1 MRTGSEGAVLA
12 AGLAVAVAAGV
23 APAGLHGRPVPPASW
38 AVWAAAAAGA
48 ACLAA
53 RSERGLA
60 RAATALAW
68 LAPAV
73 ILLTLPAA
81 YFAVEGRRAEVAA
94 ALVAR
99 AFAAAAATVA
109 TVAYLKPPGVV
120 RGLRALRVPRRLVD
134 VVHAMLVG
142 LGAMIRQATAMQRAR
157 AARRARRK
165 AFAAVAAAPVETVRG
180 FGRLTAALLLRTLER
195 AEALER
201 ARRARGGLGR

>member
-1 MRTGSEGAVLA
+1 MRTGREGAVLA
-12 AGLAVAVAAGV
+12 AGLLTAVAAGL

-38 AVWAAAAAGA
+38 AVWTAAAAGA
-48 ACLAA
+48 ALLAG
-53 RSERGLA
+53 RSERGLV
-60 RAATALAW
+60 RAATTLAW

-73 ILLTLPAA
+73 ILLTLPAVF
-81 YFAVEGRRAEVAA
+81 FAVERHRAVVAA

-99 AFAAAAATVA
+99 ALAAAAATVA
-109 TVAYLKPPGVV
+109 TVTVLGPPGVV

-142 LGAMIRQATAMQRAR
+142 LGAMVRQATAMQRAR

-165 AFAAVAAAPVETVRG
+165 AFATVAAAPVETVLG

-201 ARRARGGLGR
+201 ARRARGGAER